1 MILKLNTYDY
11 FLASAPFKYYAV
23 EQNNNSDIEAICYL
37 GEELD
42 LNDPKS
48 YDLAIDFLNDCKEY
62 DSKLCDRCNSPILE
76 AFFGTTF
83 TSNLEKIQDTL
94 NETTDTIIKLLEST
108 KHELKASKVIEPTKC
123 CEECCTCTD
132 DKYCAACQ
140 EAEMAAESVEAVSN
154 TRTFH
159 WAQKYMDTVI
169 DPAAELTGPEYNT
182 LLAMF
187 TQYGEWILK
196 Q

>member
-1 MILKLNTYDY
+1 MILKLNTYNY
-11 FLASAPFKYYAV
+11 FFASEPFKYYAV
-23 EQNNNSDIEAICYL
+23 EQNGNSDIEAIYYL

-62 DSKLCDRCNSPILE
+62 DCKIYDKCNSPILE

-94 NETTDTIIKLLEST
+94 NETTDTIIKLLENA
-108 KHELKASKVIEPTKC
+108 KHELKVSGVIEPTKR

-132 DKYCAACQ
+132 DKYCSAYK